1 MMSMNL
7 CDIAILN
14 IIGVNYRGIISGI
27 SNSEAA
33 NLLQSVDSSDK
44 SGTL

>member
-33 NLLQSVDSSDK
+33 NLSIQVTK
-44 SGTL
+44 VEHYKT